1 MDEEEMH
8 FARPQY
14 EEGRGLQE
22 EIEIVVVIVKE
33 EVEYQEE
40 EEEECTFNIFNN
52 MKMEED

>member
-1 MDEEEMH
+1 MH